1 MIELLTILI
10 PTKNRH
16 KLLYRSLL
24 YYVKA
29 NINCK
34 IIVADSSD
42 TNQQEK
48 TEYVCKQF
56 AKKID
61 IYYIKFSPNIE
72 PYNKNY
78 KALSDVRT
86 PYVLPI
92 GDDDFPLK
100 SSIELILS
108 KLENNETVV
117 AAFGERVAVKQIN
130 EKSTSHSKWVHT
142 YTNYSGI
149 SITDVSPLD
158 RIKKLPI
165 PNWQQYPNAIYRT
178 NVFKKACK
186 VVSKFKHTQ
195 YAEFFYYCMI
205 LSSGSWM
212 KYDVLFAVCHQES
225 KFCKF
230 KDRYLFPSYIGS
242 GGSVLNGISQDSWSI
257 VVSSLC
263 NTVASELVSGRPDKI
278 DSMSIEIRRV
288 YYSKL
293 INYIEYNDKLS
304 NNLIDSDSFILR
316 GINNLVIKIG
326 KVYWKIVLHNRS
338 GGIYEFI
345 KFLFNLSRE
354 IINGRL
360 IKLLLKSLTSTN
372 TKGLLTSIK
381 RTGSLNYES
390 EILLHTSSRYYKEYK
405 IIFDIWANDPC
416 PHRLK

>member
-1 MIELLTILI
+1 M
-10 PTKNRH
+10 
-16 KLLYRSLL
+16 
-24 YYVKA
+24 
-29 NINCK
+29 
-34 IIVADSSD
+34 
-42 TNQQEK
+42 
-48 TEYVCKQF
+48 
-56 AKKID
+56 
-61 IYYIKFSPNIE
+61 
-72 PYNKNY
+72 
-78 KALSDVRT
+78 
-86 PYVLPI
+86 
-92 GDDDFPLK
+92 
-100 SSIELILS
+100 
-108 KLENNETVV
+108 
-117 AAFGERVAVKQIN
+117 
-130 EKSTSHSKWVHT
+130 HT

-212 KYDVLFAVCHQES
+212 KYDVLFAVCHQEN

-338 GGIYEFI
+338 GGIYEYI
-345 KFLFNLSRE
+345 KFVTGLTRE
-354 IINGRL
+354 VLNGR
-360 IKLLLKSLTSTN
+360 IVRIILTSKN
-372 TKGLLTSIK
+372 NVNIKHLLTSIK
-381 RTGSLNYES
+381 RVGSLDYES
-390 EILLHTSSRYYKEYK
+390 DALLRSSSKYNREYK
-405 IIFDIWANDPC
+405 MIYSIWKNDPC
-416 PHRLK
+416 PQKLTKK